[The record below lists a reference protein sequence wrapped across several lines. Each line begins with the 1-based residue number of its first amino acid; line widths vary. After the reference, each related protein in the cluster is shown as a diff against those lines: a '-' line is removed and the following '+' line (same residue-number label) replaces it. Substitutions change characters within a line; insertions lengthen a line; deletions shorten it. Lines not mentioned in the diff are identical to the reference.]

1 MYACGFY
8 IRQQFTFCCYSAQV
22 LYHLTF
28 KGGQMEKGN
37 IVYSCKEHGVETYFN
52 IKKLEKHRKMRS
64 YVYVWFKE
72 AGHDEKMWVRITSGD
87 RKKGQGRLDNM
98 PTLLEHL
105 KLGDH
110 VRFKTDKGGITWGR

>member
-72 AGHDEKMWVRITSGD
+72 EGHDEKMWVRITSGD